1 MGKSNIIWN
10 GNSKKIQFS
19 PSKSLCHKKLGPKQ
33 QKDLTMNFFCFWCVS
48 AKILQWAFSISIYN
62 FCWIYIKHFYNHYKF
77 FSQITKTN
85 YLLGN
90 NTCKHYHS
98 NILTSQVILKKLQEL
113 GTVLSNGSK
122 YHQTLILSAKHTAL
136 VRVIRLSRGY
146 LFVPKMVPLVI
157 Y

>member
-1 MGKSNIIWN
+1 MWKSSIIWN

-90 NTCKHYHS
+90 NTWA
-98 NILTSQVILKKLQEL
+98 NIIIQTSSLLRWFWKSCRNWGVYWAMDPNIIK
-113 GTVLSNGSK
+113 
-122 YHQTLILSAKHTAL
+122 
-136 VRVIRLSRGY
+136 
-146 LFVPKMVPLVI
+146 P
-157 Y
+157 